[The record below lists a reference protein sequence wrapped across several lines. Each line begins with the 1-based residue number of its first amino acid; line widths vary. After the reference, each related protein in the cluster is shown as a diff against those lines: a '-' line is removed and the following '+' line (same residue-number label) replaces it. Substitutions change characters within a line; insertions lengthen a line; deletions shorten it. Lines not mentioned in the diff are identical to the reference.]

1 MKIYLDFIEWLRHYI
16 SYYAQKSN
24 SLQLRKTDLF
34 RLILFNKNVFRKS
47 YSVRV
52 ILTNVIDVERN
63 SYEQL
68 QKAFSRQKF
77 LFHFDST
84 RTLYADID
92 ASKVYEFETMI
103 YHIAENSKKNNC
115 DDSNKISRLDVQFIL
130 FLSKMLND
138 VEKKYWSTE
147 FEIVALVWI
156 IRKIRHMIETATKII
171 VIFTNHF
178 ASISIA
184 RQTSLKFS
192 NIDKL
197 NLRLI
202 RVFAYLSQF
211 DLDVRYKSERI
222 NIVSNV
228 LSRLSTKKV
237 LKQSSTNCF
246 LTKIFQIF
254 LMIMSNVFKDRLVSK
269 YISNTWWT
277 KIIKVIKSLEKRLKH
292 ERKNIRLD
300 EQSRYDSRNH
310 IDLNFIIR
318 DDLIYH
324 KKRQRLCISKSL
336 NKEIFMLTH
345 DNNQHFEVNRCYA
358 RISESLYISHLSRK
372 LRQYISHCLNCQ
384 LNQIKRHKSYEELLS
399 ISIASTLFHTI
410 FMNFIMSIS
419 NDMNTFLIIICK
431 FSKKIIIFSNKTVF
445 STTRWT
451 NLVLKRF

>member
-1 MKIYLDFIEWLRHYI
+1 MTYS
-16 SYYAQKSN
+16 SY
-24 SLQLRKTDLF
+24 F
-34 RLILFNKNVFRKS
+34 
-47 YSVRV
+47 
-52 ILTNVIDVERN
+52 
-63 SYEQL
+63 
-68 QKAFSRQKF
+68 
-77 LFHFDST
+77 
-84 RTLYADID
+84 
-92 ASKVYEFETMI
+92 
-103 YHIAENSKKNNC
+103 
-115 DDSNKISRLDVQFIL
+115 

-138 VEKKYWSTE
+138 VEKKYWFTKL
-147 FEIVALVWI
+147 EIVALVWI

-178 ASISIA
+178 ANISIA

-192 NIDKL
+192 NIDKF
-197 NLRLI
+197 NLKLI
-202 RVFAYLSQF
+202 KAFAYLSQF
-211 DLDVRYKSERI
+211 NFDVRYKSKRI

-228 LSRLSTKKV
+228 LSRFSTKKV
-237 LKQSSTNCF
+237 LKQLSTDCF

-254 LMIMSNVFKDRLVSK
+254 LMIMSNVFKNRLVSK
-269 YISNTWWT
+269 YVSNIWWT
-277 KIIKVIKSLEKRLKH
+277 KIIKIIKSHKNRLKH

-300 EQSRYDSRNH
+300 EQLKYDSRNH

-336 NKEIFMLTH
+336 DKKIFMLTY
-345 DNNQHFEVNRCYA
+345 DNNQHFEINRCYV
-358 RISESLYISHLSRK
+358 RISESLYIFHLSRK
-372 LRQYISHCLNCQ
+372 LRQYINHCFNCQ
-384 LNQIKRHKSYEELLS
+384 LNQIKRHRSYKELLS
-399 ISIASTLFHTI
+399 ISIVSTFFHTI